1 MKEIKTVGIL
11 GMGALGM
18 LFGNI
23 LTRALGP
30 EAVSFLM
37 DDARYEHRKDEVYTI
52 NGETVSLSKCRA
64 KDAGPR
70 DLILVA
76 VKFPALAESLESIE
90 TAVGPDTLILSLL
103 NGISSE
109 PMIAARF
116 GADKVIHTVAQG
128 MDAMH
133 FGSSLSYTRAGRL
146 HIGVTDPAMEE
157 KLARVV
163 RFFDMT
169 GFPYVRE
176 QDILYRMWSKF
187 MLNVGVNQTCM
198 VFDCSY
204 EKALEPGSEEN
215 VLFLSAMREVILL
228 ARAEG
233 IGLSEKELME
243 YIDIIRSLDPKAI
256 PSMEQDR
263 VNKKSTEVELFAGTV
278 RSLAQKHGIPVPAND
293 FLYRRAREIEASYL

>member
-18 LFGNI
+18 LFGDI
-23 LTRALGP
+23 LTRKLGP
-30 EAVSFLM
+30 KAVSFLM
-37 DDARYEHRKDEVYTI
+37 DKARYERHKDEVYTI
-52 NGETVSLSKCRA
+52 NGETVALSKCPA
-64 KDAGPR
+64 EEASPL

-76 VKFPALAESLESIE
+76 VKYPALGQSLESIE
-90 TAVGPDTLILSLL
+90 MAVGPDTLILSLL

-109 PMIAARF
+109 PIIAARF

-133 FGSSLSYTRAGRL
+133 FGSSLTYTKTGRL

-157 KLARVV
+157 KLSRVV
-163 RFFDMT
+163 RFFDET
-169 GFPYVRE
+169 GFPYALE
-176 QDILYRMWSKF
+176 EDILYRMWSKF
-187 MLNVGVNQTCM
+187 MLNVGINQTCM

-204 EKALEPGSEEN
+204 EKALIPGSEEN
-215 VLFLSAMREVILL
+215 VFFLSAMREVILL
-228 ARAEG
+228 AQAEG
-233 IGLSEKELME
+233 IRLSEKELHE

-263 VNKKSTEVELFAGTV
+263 VNKKPSEVELFAGTV

-293 FLYRRAREIEASYL
+293 FLYRRAHEIESAYL

>member
-1 MKEIKTVGIL
+1 MKQIRSVGIL

-23 LTRALGP
+23 LTRKLGP
-30 EAVSFLM
+30 EAVCFLM
-37 DDARYEHRKDEVYTI
+37 DDARYERHKDDVYTI
-52 NGETVSLSKCRA
+52 NGETVQLSKCRA
-64 KDAGPR
+64 ADAGPL

-76 VKFPALAESLESIE
+76 VKYPALEQSLQSLQA
-90 TAVGPDTLILSLL
+90 AVGPDTLILSLL

-109 PMIAARF
+109 PILAARF
-116 GADKVIHTVAQG
+116 GADKVLHTVSQG

-133 FGSSLSYTRAGRL
+133 FGSSLTYTKTGRL
-146 HIGVTDPAMEE
+146 HIGVTKPAMEE
-157 KLARVV
+157 KLSRLV
-163 RFFDMT
+163 RFFDST
-169 GFPYVRE
+169 GFPYVVE
-176 QDILYRMWSKF
+176 PDILYRMWSKF
-187 MLNVGVNQTCM
+187 MLNVGINQTCM

-204 EKALEPGSEEN
+204 EKALVPGSEEN
-215 VLFLSAMREVILL
+215 VFFLSAMREVILL

-233 IGLSEKELME
+233 IGLSEKELLE

-263 VNKKSTEVELFAGTV
+263 VNKKPTEVELFAGTV
-278 RSLAQKHGIPVPAND
+278 RALAQKHGIPVPAND